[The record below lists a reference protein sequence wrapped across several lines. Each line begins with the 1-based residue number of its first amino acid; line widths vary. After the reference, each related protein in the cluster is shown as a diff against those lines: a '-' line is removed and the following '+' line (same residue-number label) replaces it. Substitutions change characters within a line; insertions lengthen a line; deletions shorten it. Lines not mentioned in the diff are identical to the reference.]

1 MNFFKLLKKWTWV
14 NVVFMTFIIL
24 ADNLIQGANFGL
36 LFSALIASTAAIE
49 AIFAERGYKYDYPVN
64 HPDQNVDEQEIL
76 GGNIKSILSVFMC
89 VAPIAYGNSWVQSL
103 AVLVGLLSFYAVWV
117 STNLYYTTKN
127 HVKYVG

>member
-1 MNFFKLLKKWTWV
+1 MKFFKLLKKWTWF
-14 NVVFMTFIIL
+14 NVAFMAFVIL
-24 ADNLIQGANFGL
+24 MDNLLHGNDLGL
-36 LFSALIASTAAIE
+36 LFSTVIACVATVD

-89 VAPIAYGNSWVQSL
+89 VAPVAYGNSWVQSL
-103 AVLVGLLSFYAVWV
+103 AILVGLFSFYAVWV
-117 STNLYYTTKN
+117 STRLYYTTKN